1 LAQAEAVFFGG
12 TVLAPEGQQH
22 QPTQDRNTPQPQPF
36 GGAIG
41 IVQPTGLNGKGRQ
54 ENQQSVDQA

>member
-1 LAQAEAVFFGG
+1 
-12 TVLAPEGQQH
+12 VLAPEGQQH

-41 IVQPTGLNGKGRQ
+41 IVQPAGLNGKGRQ